1 MAARPAHY
9 HRPMQNRRIIGWLGL
24 ALMLA
29 LASAGPQAMDFPT
42 RDKVITLIVPFPAG
56 GPTDRVA
63 RDLAHALR
71 RPLGGA
77 SIALENVAGAGGSV
91 GANKAARAN
100 PDGYT
105 LLLHHIGMASM
116 PSLVRNLPFNV
127 ERDFEY
133 LGLVIEVP
141 MTLITKPSIPG
152 SSFKD
157 LSNWIAQNKDKINLG
172 HAGPGS
178 ASHLC
183 GLLLQSTLQT
193 EMTTIAYRGTAPAMK
208 DLIGGKIDLM
218 CDQTTNTTGQIEAR
232 KVKAFGVTT
241 VQRLGTPVLRDVPTL
256 LESGLKGFDITVWH
270 GLYAPKGVPP
280 EVLARLH
287 AALKL
292 ALQDPEFLRKQQ
304 ALGAVVVRDART
316 EPEPHR
322 RFVAAEIARWSPIIR
337 AAGVYAD

>member
-1 MAARPAHY
+1 V
-9 HRPMQNRRIIGWLGL
+9 
-24 ALMLA
+24 A
-29 LASAGPQAMDFPT
+29 LAIVAAASVQAADFPAKD
-42 RDKVITLIVPFPAG
+42 RPITIVVPFAAG

-63 RDLAHALR
+63 RDLAEAMR
-71 RPLGGA
+71 KPLGGI
-77 SIALENVAGAGGSV
+77 SIVIDNSAGAGSSIGS
-91 GANKAARAN
+91 NKVAKAN
-100 PDGYT
+100 PDGHT
-105 LLLHHIGMASM
+105 LLLNHIGMATM
-116 PSLVRNLPFNV
+116 PTLVRNLPFNV

-157 LSNWIAQNKDKINLG
+157 LSNWITQNRDKINLG

-208 DLIGGKIDLM
+208 DLIGGQIDLM
-218 CDQTTNTTGQIEAR
+218 CDQTTNTTSQIEAR

-241 VQRLGTPVLRDVPTL
+241 VQRLATPVLKDVPTL

-270 GLYAPKGVPP
+270 GLYAPKGVPA

-287 AALKL
+287 TALQA
-292 ALQDPEFLRKQQ
+292 ALQDPEFLRKQL
-304 ALGAVVVRDART
+304 ALGAVVVRDGRT
-316 EPEPHR
+316 EPEQHR

>member
-1 MAARPAHY
+1 M
-9 HRPMQNRRIIGWLGL
+9 NKRRFIGWAGAVALLLAGSGL
-24 ALMLA
+24 
-29 LASAGPQAMDFPT
+29 QAMDFPAHD
-42 RDKVITLIVPFPAG
+42 RVITLIVPFPAG

-63 RDLAHALR
+63 RDLAQAMR
-71 RPLGGA
+71 KPLGGA

-105 LLLHHIGMASM
+105 LLLHHIGMATM
-116 PSLVRNLPFNV
+116 PTLVRNLPFNV
-127 ERDFEY
+127 ERDFEF

-157 LSNWIAQNKDKINLG
+157 LSVWIAQNKDKINLG

-183 GLLLQSTLQT
+183 ALLLKSTLQT

-208 DLIGGKIDLM
+208 DLIGGQIDLM
-218 CDQTTNTTGQIEAR
+218 CDQTTNTTNQIEAR

-241 VQRLGTPVLRDVPTL
+241 AQRLGTATLKDVPTL

-287 AALKL
+287 AALKA
-292 ALQDPEFLRKQQ
+292 ALQDPEFQRKQQ
-304 ALGAVVVRDART
+304 ALGSVVVSDGRT
-316 EPEPHR
+316 EPEQHR